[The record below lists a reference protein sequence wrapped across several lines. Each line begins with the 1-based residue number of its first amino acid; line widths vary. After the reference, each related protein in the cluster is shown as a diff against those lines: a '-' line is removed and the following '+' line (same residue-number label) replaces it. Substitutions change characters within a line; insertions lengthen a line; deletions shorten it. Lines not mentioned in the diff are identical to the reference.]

1 MSRIESFQSFHL
13 RNMGIDYED
22 LFSLQE
28 NKSQA
33 KYSFQE
39 FKNYFSDFLL
49 ESEGHI
55 DESLLENSFAFYECS
70 MLYEAKSHWFEGDGI
85 GNSDYLDCG
94 THALVFKNGEGFLI
108 EKITFNKINE
118 WLTMDDIHKAW
129 GNLKKSAGNAW
140 DKGEK
145 ILKSAG
151 KAISYGAE
159 KAWNFLKACGNA
171 IVKFVQGMTF
181 LEWAALAFSILSAV
195 LGIAGAALSETGVGL
210 ALIPIGGACQIIS
223 GGIHIYEG
231 WHKYDGA
238 IKAFG
243 KGGITPEAKFYAA
256 LATAIPEGLVGT
268 LLLLLGINDVITG
281 GEGLVDPSAG
291 SRAVATNTSAKMTLK
306 EFLKAPGHAIEGQIE
321 KLAVSALKKAGISL
335 SHSAGLEVGKVATT
349 VFATV
354 APAILSS
361 MFTWLFKSLLQVGNA
376 ITKGIDAL
384 INIPA
389 KISDAIS
396 KFQKGAKGGLAEIL
410 AKGLSSVVKPMTD
423 CAAKVIKKSVQPIV
437 DNVKNWFK
445 NQLQAYDKNKKIM
458 DEYMH
463 ELHTGKKHVHKE
475 EKEGKPVF
483 KVDKIKKLSKKETEL
498 LKTAADKSKM
508 GSDVKGKGDKKE
520 KNKKVKESQV
530 WEMKYIKGFDNLNF
544 I

>member
-1 MSRIESFQSFHL
+1 MSYIESFQSFHL
-13 RNMGIDYED
+13 RNMGIDYDD

-33 KYSFQE
+33 KYSFE
-39 FKNYFSDFLL
+39 GFRNYFSDFLL
-49 ESEGHI
+49 ESEGYI

-70 MLYEAKSHWFEGDGI
+70 MLYEAKSHWFEGAGI

-94 THALVFKNGEGFLI
+94 THALVIKDGEGFLI

-140 DKGEK
+140 DKGDK
-145 ILKSAG
+145 IIKSAG

-159 KAWNFLKACGNA
+159 KAWSFLKSCGNA
-171 IVKFVQGMTF
+171 IVKFVKGMTF

-195 LGIAGAALSETGVGL
+195 LGIVGSFLGVTTGVG
-210 ALIPIGGACQIIS
+210 AILIPIGGCCQIIA
-223 GGIHIYEG
+223 GGIHLYEG
-231 WHKYDGA
+231 WHRYNGM

-243 KGGITPEAKFYAA
+243 KNGVNPIEKFHAA

-281 GEGLVDPSAG
+281 VGGIVDPSAG
-291 SRAVATNTSAKMTLK
+291 SRAVATNTSAKMTLQG
-306 EFLKAPGHAIEGQIE
+306 FLKAPGAAIEKGIE
-321 KLAVSALKKAGISL
+321 GLAASALKKAGISL
-335 SHSAGLEVGKVATT
+335 SHAAAEGMAKVGTT

-361 MFTWLFKSLLQVGNA
+361 MFSWLFKALLETGNG
-376 ITKGIDAL
+376 ITKGIDGL

-410 AKGLSSVVKPMTD
+410 AKGLSTVVKPMTD
-423 CAAKVIKKSVQPIV
+423 CAAKAIKKSVQPIV
-437 DNVKNWFK
+437 DNVKNWFN
-445 NQLQAYDKNKKIM
+445 NQLAVYDKNKKIM

-463 ELHTGKKHVHKE
+463 ELHTVEKHKQDKKVKPLFTVKKITKELSKSEISLIKKASGVFKNVDGKK
-475 EKEGKPVF
+475 
-483 KVDKIKKLSKKETEL
+483 DKNN
-498 LKTAADKSKM
+498 
-508 GSDVKGKGDKKE
+508 KGKKG
-520 KNKKVKESQV
+520 KVKESQI
-530 WEMKYIKGFDNLNF
+530 WEMSYLKSFDDLEF

>member
-1 MSRIESFQSFHL
+1 MSYIESFQSFHL
-13 RNMGIDYED
+13 RNMGIDYDD

-49 ESEGHI
+49 ESEGYI

-70 MLYEAKSHWFEGDGI
+70 MLYEAKSHWFEGAGI

-94 THALVFKNGEGFLI
+94 THALVIKDGEGFLI

-118 WLTMDDIHKAW
+118 WLTMEDIHKAW

-145 ILKSAG
+145 IIKSAG

-159 KAWNFLKACGNA
+159 KAWSFLKSCGNA
-171 IVKFVQGMTF
+171 IVKFVKGMTF

-195 LGIAGAALSETGVGL
+195 LGIAGAALSATGVGAL
-210 ALIPIGGACQIIS
+210 LIPIGGVCQIIS
-223 GGIHIYEG
+223 GGIHLYEG
-231 WHKYDGA
+231 WHRYDGM
-238 IKAFG
+238 IKVFG
-243 KGGITPEAKFYAA
+243 KNGVSPVEKFHAA

-281 GEGLVDPSAG
+281 AGGLVDPSAG
-291 SRAVATNTSAKMTLK
+291 ARAVATNTSAKMTLK
-306 EFLKAPGHAIEGQIE
+306 GFLKAPGAAIEKGIE
-321 KLAVSALKKAGISL
+321 DLGMYALKKAGISL
-335 SHSAGLEVGKVATT
+335 SHAAAEGMGKVATT

-361 MFTWLFKSLLQVGNA
+361 MFTWLFKSLLEVGSG

-389 KISDAIS
+389 KISDSIS
-396 KFQKGAKGGLAEIL
+396 KFQKGAKGGLGGLL
-410 AKGLSSVVKPMTD
+410 AKGLSTVVKPMTD
-423 CAAKVIKKSVQPIV
+423 CAAKVIKKSVQPMV

-445 NQLQAYDKNKKIM
+445 NQLASYDKNKKIM

-475 EKEGKPVF
+475 EKKGKPVF
-483 KVDKIKKLSKKETEL
+483 KVDKIKELSKKEVEL
-498 LKTAADKSKM
+498 IKTAADKSKSET
-508 GSDVKGKGDKKE
+508 GSKDKNNK
-520 KNKKVKESQV
+520 KKKVKESQV
-530 WEMKYIKGFDNLNF
+530 WEMNYLRSFDDLEF

>member
-1 MSRIESFQSFHL
+1 MSYIESFQSFHL
-13 RNMGIDYED
+13 RNMGIDYDD

-49 ESEGHI
+49 ESEGYI
-55 DESLLENSFAFYECS
+55 NESLLENSFAFYECS
-70 MLYEAKSHWFEGDGI
+70 MLYEAKSHWFEGAGI

-94 THALVFKNGEGFLI
+94 THALVIKDGEGFLI

-145 ILKSAG
+145 IIKSAG

-159 KAWNFLKACGNA
+159 KAWSFLKSCGNA
-171 IVKFVQGMTF
+171 VVKFVQGMTF
-181 LEWAALAFSILSAV
+181 LEWAALVFSILSAV
-195 LGIAGAALSETGVGL
+195 LGIAGAGASATGLGAL
-210 ALIPIGGACQIIS
+210 LIPIGGLCQMIS
-223 GGIHIYEG
+223 GGIHLYEG

-243 KGGITPEAKFYAA
+243 KGGISPEQKFYTA
-256 LATAIPEGLVGT
+256 LATALPEGLVGT

-281 GEGLVDPSAG
+281 AGGLVDPSAG
-291 SRAVATNTSAKMTLK
+291 ARAVATNTSAKMTLK
-306 EFLKAPGHAIEGQIE
+306 GFLKAPGAAIEKGIE
-321 KLAVSALKKAGISL
+321 DLGMHALKKAGISL
-335 SHSAGLEVGKVATT
+335 SHAAAEGMGKVATT

-361 MFTWLFKSLLQVGNA
+361 MFTWLFKSLLEVGSG

-389 KISDAIS
+389 KISDSIS
-396 KFQKGAKGGLAEIL
+396 KFQKGAKGGLGGLL
-410 AKGLSSVVKPMTD
+410 AKGLSTVVKPMTD
-423 CAAKVIKKSVQPIV
+423 CAAKVIKKYIQPMV

-445 NQLQAYDKNKKIM
+445 NQLASYDKNKKIM

-463 ELHTGKKHVHKE
+463 ELHTGKKHDHKE
-475 EKEGKPVF
+475 EKKGKPVF
-483 KVDKIKKLSKKETEL
+483 NVDKIKELSKKEVEL
-498 LKTAADKSKM
+498 IKTAADKSKSET
-508 GSDVKGKGDKKE
+508 GSKDKNNK
-520 KNKKVKESQV
+520 KKKVKESQV
-530 WEMKYIKGFDNLNF
+530 WEMNYLRSFDDLEF

>member
-1 MSRIESFQSFHL
+1 
-13 RNMGIDYED
+13 MGIDYDD

-70 MLYEAKSHWFEGDGI
+70 MLYEAKSHWFEGAGI

-94 THALVFKNGEGFLI
+94 THALVIKDGEGFLI

-145 ILKSAG
+145 IIKSAG

-159 KAWNFLKACGNA
+159 KAWNFLKSCGNA
-171 IVKFVQGMTF
+171 IVKFVKGMTF
-181 LEWAALAFSILSAV
+181 LEWAALAFSLLSAV

-210 ALIPIGGACQIIS
+210 ALIPIGGVCQIIA
-223 GGIHIYEG
+223 GGIHLYEG
-231 WHKYDGA
+231 WHRYDGM

-243 KGGITPEAKFYAA
+243 KNGVNPMEKFHAT
-256 LATAIPEGLVGT
+256 LATALPEGLVGT

-281 GEGLVDPSAG
+281 AGGLVDPSAG
-291 SRAVATNTSAKMTLK
+291 SRAVATNTSAKMTLQG
-306 EFLKAPGHAIEGQIE
+306 FLKAPGAAIEKGIE
-321 KLAVSALKKAGISL
+321 DLAMSALKKAGISL
-335 SHSAGLEVGKVATT
+335 SHAAAEGMAKVGTT

-361 MFTWLFKSLLQVGNA
+361 MFTWLFKSLLETGNM

-389 KISDAIS
+389 KISGAIS
-396 KFQKGAKGGLAEIL
+396 KFQKGAKGGLAGIL
-410 AKGLSSVVKPMTD
+410 AKGLSTVVKPMTD
-423 CAAKVIKKSVQPIV
+423 CAAKAIKKYIQPMV

-445 NQLQAYDKNKKIM
+445 NQLASYDKNKKMM

-463 ELHTGKKHVHKE
+463 ELHTGNKHVHKE
-475 EKEGKPVF
+475 EKKGKPVF
-483 KVDKIKKLSKKETEL
+483 KVDKIKELSKKEIEL
-498 LKTAADKSKM
+498 IKTAADKSKTET
-508 GSDVKGKGDKKE
+508 GSKDKNNK
-520 KNKKVKESQV
+520 KKKVKESQV
-530 WEMKYIKGFDNLNF
+530 WEMNYLRSFDDLEF

>member
-1 MSRIESFQSFHL
+1 MSYIESFQSFHL
-13 RNMGIDYED
+13 RNMGIDYDD

-33 KYSFQE
+33 KYSFE
-39 FKNYFSDFLL
+39 GFRNYFSDFLL
-49 ESEGHI
+49 ESEGYI

-70 MLYEAKSHWFEGDGI
+70 MLYEAKSHWFEGAGI

-94 THALVFKNGEGFLI
+94 THALVIKDGEGFLI

-129 GNLKKSAGNAW
+129 GNLKKSVGNAW

-145 ILKSAG
+145 IIKSAG

-159 KAWNFLKACGNA
+159 KAWNFLKSCGNA
-171 IVKFVQGMTF
+171 IVKFVKGMTF
-181 LEWAALAFSILSAV
+181 LEWAALAFSLLSAV
-195 LGIAGAALSETGVGL
+195 LGIAGAAAGAVTGIGA
-210 ALIPIGGACQIIS
+210 ALIPIGGACQIIA
-223 GGIHIYEG
+223 GGIHLYEG
-231 WHKYDGA
+231 WHRYDGM
-238 IKAFG
+238 IKSFG
-243 KGGITPEAKFYAA
+243 KGGITPAGKFHAA
-256 LATAIPEGLVGT
+256 LATALPEGLVGT

-281 GEGLVDPSAG
+281 AGGLVDPSAG
-291 SRAVATNTSAKMTLK
+291 SRAVATNTSAKMTLQG
-306 EFLKAPGHAIEGQIE
+306 FLKAPGAVIE
-321 KLAVSALKKAGISL
+321 KGIEDLGMYALKKAGISL
-335 SHSAGLEVGKVATT
+335 SHAAAEGMGKVATT

-361 MFTWLFKSLLQVGNA
+361 MFTWLFKSLLEVGSG

-389 KISDAIS
+389 KISDSIS
-396 KFQKGAKGGLAEIL
+396 KFQKGAKGGLGGLL
-410 AKGLSSVVKPMTD
+410 AKGLSTVVKPMTD

-437 DNVKNWFK
+437 DKVKNWFK
-445 NQLQAYDKNKKIM
+445 NQLASYDKNKKIM

-475 EKEGKPVF
+475 EKKGKPVF
-483 KVDKIKKLSKKETEL
+483 KVDKIKELSKKEVEL
-498 LKTAADKSKM
+498 IKTAADKSKSET
-508 GSDVKGKGDKKE
+508 GSKDKNNK
-520 KNKKVKESQV
+520 KKKVKESQV
-530 WEMKYIKGFDNLNF
+530 WEMNYLRSFDDLEF

>member
-1 MSRIESFQSFHL
+1 MSYIESFQSFHL
-13 RNMGIDYED
+13 RNMGIDYDD

-33 KYSFQE
+33 KYSFE
-39 FKNYFSDFLL
+39 GFRNYFSDFLL
-49 ESEGHI
+49 ESEGYI

-70 MLYEAKSHWFEGDGI
+70 MLYEAKSHWFEGGGI

-94 THALVFKNGEGFLI
+94 THALVIKDGEGFLI

-140 DKGEK
+140 DKGDK
-145 ILKSAG
+145 IIKSAG

-159 KAWNFLKACGNA
+159 KAWNFLKSCGNA
-171 IVKFVQGMTF
+171 VVKFVKGMTF
-181 LEWAALAFSILSAV
+181 LEWAALALSLLSAV
-195 LGIAGAALSETGVGL
+195 LGIAGAAAGAVTGIGA
-210 ALIPIGGACQIIS
+210 ALIPIGGACQIIA
-223 GGIHIYEG
+223 GGIHLYEG
-231 WHKYDGA
+231 WHRYEGA
-238 IKAFG
+238 IKVFG
-243 KGGITPEAKFYAA
+243 KNGVSPMEKFHAA
-256 LATAIPEGLVGT
+256 LATALPEGLVGT

-281 GEGLVDPSAG
+281 IGGMADPTAG
-291 SRAVATNTSAKMTLK
+291 SRAVATSTSAKMTLQG
-306 EFLKAPGHAIEGQIE
+306 FLKAPGAAMEKAIER
-321 KLAVSALKKAGISL
+321 LAEGALKKVGISL
-335 SHSAGLEVGKVATT
+335 SHAAAEGMAKVGTT

-361 MFTWLFKSLLQVGNA
+361 MFTWLFKGFLETGNM
-376 ITKGIDAL
+376 ITKGIDGL

-389 KISDAIS
+389 KISDGIT

-410 AKGLSSVVKPMTD
+410 AKGLSTVVKPMTD

-437 DNVKNWFK
+437 DKVKNWFK
-445 NQLQAYDKNKKIM
+445 NQLQAYDKNKKMM

-463 ELHTGKKHVHKE
+463 GLHTVEKHKQDKYV
-475 EKEGKPVF
+475 KPIF
-483 KVDKIKKLSKKETEL
+483 AVDKIKELSKSEISLIK
-498 LKTAADKSKM
+498 KASVVFKNVDGKKDKNN
-508 GSDVKGKGDKKE
+508 KGKKG
-520 KNKKVKESQV
+520 KVKESQI
-530 WEMKYIKGFDNLNF
+530 WEMSYLKSFDDLEF

>member
-1 MSRIESFQSFHL
+1 MSYIESFQSFHL
-13 RNMGIDYED
+13 RNMGIDYDD

-70 MLYEAKSHWFEGDGI
+70 MLYEAKSHWFEGAGI

-94 THALVFKNGEGFLI
+94 THALVIKDGEGFLI

-145 ILKSAG
+145 IIKSAG

-159 KAWNFLKACGNA
+159 KAWNFLKSCGNA

-210 ALIPIGGACQIIS
+210 VLIPIGGVCQMLS
-223 GGIHIYEG
+223 GGIHLYEG

-243 KGGITPEAKFYAA
+243 KGGISPEAKFYAA
-256 LATAIPEGLVGT
+256 LATALPEGLIGT

-281 GEGLVDPSAG
+281 AGGLVDPSAG
-291 SRAVATNTSAKMTLK
+291 ARAVATNTSAKMTLK
-306 EFLKAPGHAIEGQIE
+306 GFLKAPGGAIEKGIE
-321 KLAVSALKKAGISL
+321 DLGMYALKKAGISL
-335 SHSAGLEVGKVATT
+335 SHAAAEGMGKVATT

-361 MFTWLFKSLLQVGNA
+361 MFTWLFKSLLEVGSG

-389 KISDAIS
+389 KISDSIS
-396 KFQKGAKGGLAEIL
+396 KFQKGAKGGLGGLL
-410 AKGLSSVVKPMTD
+410 AKGLSTVVKPMTD
-423 CAAKVIKKSVQPIV
+423 CAAKVIKKYIQPMV

-445 NQLQAYDKNKKIM
+445 NQLASYDKNKKIM

-475 EKEGKPVF
+475 EKKGKPVF
-483 KVDKIKKLSKKETEL
+483 KVDKIKELSKKEIEL
-498 LKTAADKSKM
+498 IKTAADKSKTET
-508 GSDVKGKGDKKE
+508 GSKDKNNK
-520 KNKKVKESQV
+520 KKKVKESQV
-530 WEMKYIKGFDNLNF
+530 WEMNYLRSFDDLEF

>member
-1 MSRIESFQSFHL
+1 MSYIESFQSFHL
-13 RNMGIDYED
+13 RNMGIDYDD

-33 KYSFQE
+33 KYSFE
-39 FKNYFSDFLL
+39 GFRNYFSDFLL
-49 ESEGHI
+49 ESEGYI

-70 MLYEAKSHWFEGDGI
+70 MLYEAKSHWFEGAGI

-94 THALVFKNGEGFLI
+94 THALVIKDGEGFLI

-145 ILKSAG
+145 IIKSAG

-159 KAWNFLKACGNA
+159 KAWNFLKSCGNA
-171 IVKFVQGMTF
+171 IVKFVKGMTF
-181 LEWAALAFSILSAV
+181 LEWAALAFSLLSAV
-195 LGIAGAALSETGVGL
+195 LGIAGAAAGAVTGIGA
-210 ALIPIGGACQIIS
+210 ALIPIGGVCQMIS

-231 WHKYDGA
+231 WHRYEGMV
-238 IKAFG
+238 KAFG
-243 KGGITPEAKFYAA
+243 KGGVSPAGKFHAA
-256 LATAIPEGLVGT
+256 IATAIPEGLVGT
-268 LLLLLGINDVITG
+268 LLLLLGINDIITG
-281 GEGLVDPSAG
+281 STGLVDPTAG

-306 EFLKAPGHAIEGQIE
+306 GFLKAPGAAMEKGIE
-321 KLAVSALKKAGISL
+321 KLAEAALKKAGISL
-335 SHSAGLEVGKVATT
+335 SHEAAEGMGKVATT

-361 MFTWLFKSLLQVGNA
+361 IFSWLFKALLQAGNM

-389 KISDAIS
+389 KISDAIT

-410 AKGLSSVVKPMTD
+410 AKGLSTVVKPMTD

-437 DNVKNWFK
+437 DKVKNWFK
-445 NQLQAYDKNKKIM
+445 NQIEVYDKNKKM
-458 DEYMH
+458 MEEYMH
-463 ELHTGKKHVHKE
+463 ELHTGNKHVHKQ
-475 EKEGKPVF
+475 EKKGNPAF
-483 KVDKIKKLSKKETEL
+483 KVDKIKELSKKETDL
-498 LKTAADKSKM
+498 LRTAAGGFKNVVGKKDKNN
-508 GSDVKGKGDKKE
+508 KE
-520 KNKKVKESQV
+520 KKGKVKESQI
-530 WEMKYIKGFDNLNF
+530 WEMSYLKSFDDLEF